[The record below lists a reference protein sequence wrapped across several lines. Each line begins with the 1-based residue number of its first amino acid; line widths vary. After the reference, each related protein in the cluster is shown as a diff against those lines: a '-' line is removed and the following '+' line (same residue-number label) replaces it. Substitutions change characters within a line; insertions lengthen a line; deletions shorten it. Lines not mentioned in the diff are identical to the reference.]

1 MKQTTASSLLAALN
15 AEQLSLLN
23 FVTLLERE
31 QEMLIAN
38 QSDQLHELSDQKTT
52 ASLVLN
58 ELSEKRRAL
67 LQECVPQLDAESVR
81 AWLKMQCAAGAPVW
95 QQIIA
100 LAKRSKQLNNTNGE
114 LIQMKLRHNQQ
125 SLAALFNA
133 AKKANL
139 YGPNGRPA
147 VSPGSGRSLGNG

>member
-1 MKQTTASSLLAALN
+1 MEQKSASRLLAALN

-23 FVTLLERE
+23 FVALLERE

-38 QSDQLHELSDQKTT
+38 QGDRLHELSDQKTT
-52 ASLVLN
+52 GSLVLN
-58 ELSEKRRAL
+58 ELSATRRAL
-67 LQECVPQLDAESVR
+67 LQEHVPQLDAESVR
-81 AWLKMQCAAGAPVW
+81 AWLKQHCAEGEPVW

-100 LAKRSKQLNNTNGE
+100 LAKRSKQLNSINGE

-133 AKKANL
+133 ARKASL